1 VSRAAAAREFS
12 IGAQLPDDLPG
23 ANDAV
28 RMLFAGRDAE
38 ALEVTDGNEVVHL
51 LPWAARH
58 GGIAGYRRDA
68 ETFDVRPAEFT
79 VTDVQELLD
88 DRPPREVALTSTPA
102 SVLTPRERGPPVSW
116 HARCRWGERIYPS
129 PDPAP
134 DIRQSWENGVQIG
147 VPRGYGRYDPDR
159 NVVICYTGRTCDEP
173 DRVTTVYT
181 LDAAGD
187 VHDLG
192 VDHLQQCDLCGELW
206 NPQKA
211 DVCQRCR
218 ARPHVRNCPRL
229 PPGGESA

>member
-1 VSRAAAAREFS
+1 MSRAAAPGETS

-38 ALEVTDGNEVVHL
+38 ALEIIAEEEVVYL
-51 LPWAARH
+51 LPWAARR
-58 GGIAGYRRDA
+58 GGIAGYRQDVG
-68 ETFDVRPAEFT
+68 TFDVWPAEFT
-79 VTDVQELLD
+79 VTEVQDLLD
-88 DRPPREVALTSTPA
+88 VHPPRGVSLASTPA
-102 SVLTPRERGPPVSW
+102 WVLTRRERGPPVSW
-116 HARCRWGERIYPS
+116 HARCRWAERVYPS
-129 PDPAP
+129 PDPGP
-134 DIRQSWENGVQIG
+134 DIREAWANGLQIG

-159 NVVICYTGRTCDEP
+159 NVVICYNGPTCDDP
-173 DRVTTVYT
+173 ARITTVYP
-181 LDAAGD
+181 LDATAD

-206 NPQKA
+206 NPQNT
-211 DVCQRCR
+211 DVCHRCR